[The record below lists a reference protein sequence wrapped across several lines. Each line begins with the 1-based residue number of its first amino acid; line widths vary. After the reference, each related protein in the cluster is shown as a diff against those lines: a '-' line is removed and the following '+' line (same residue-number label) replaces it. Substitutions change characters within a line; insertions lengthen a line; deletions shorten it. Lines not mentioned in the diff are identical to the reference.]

1 MVFSLAATA
10 GALIGGA
17 LAGYGQAAPASQAGP
32 PGQYLAGYRETSPGY
47 YVRETAPGYGAAAP
61 AAAGGRGT
69 MGGTV
74 IARGRQMMM
83 IQTPD
88 GRRIL
93 VKTQKRRK
101 APQRRATGTKMDKLL
116 ELAVISSMFRK

>member
-1 MVFSLAATA
+1 MVFSLLAAG
-10 GALIGGA
+10 GALLGGA
-17 LAGYGQAAPASQAGP
+17 LAGWGQAKAAAPTAY
-32 PGQYLAGYRETSPGY
+32 QYPTGGYMVAEA
-47 YVRETAPGYGAAAP
+47 APGYQTLLPSGAAGKGVL
-61 AAAGGRGT
+61 GGQ
-69 MGGTV
+69 V

-101 APQRRATGTKMDKLL
+101 APQRRPAGTKMDKLL
-116 ELAVISSMFRK
+116 ELAVISSMFRKG

>member
-1 MVFSLAATA
+1 MVFSLLAGA

-17 LAGYGQAAPASQAGP
+17 LAGYGQARPA
-32 PGQYLAGYRETSPGY
+32 TPGY
-47 YVRETAPGYGAAAP
+47 VDVGGGYMVRETAPGYGTPTVLAP
-61 AAAGGRGT
+61 GGAGKGV

-74 IARGRQMMM
+74 IARGRQMIM

-101 APQRRATGTKMDKLL
+101 APQRRQAGTKMDKLL

>member
-1 MVFSLAATA
+1 MVFSLLAGA

-17 LAGYGQAAPASQAGP
+17 LAGWGQAKAP
-32 PGQYLAGYRETSPGY
+32 TPGY
-47 YVRETAPGYGAAAP
+47 VDVGGGYMVREAATGYGAPGVLAP
-61 AAAGGRGT
+61 SGVAKGT
-69 MGGTV
+69 LGGTV

-101 APQRRATGTKMDKLL
+101 APQRRQAGTKMDKLL

>member
-1 MVFSLAATA
+1 MVFPLLAA
-10 GALIGGA
+10 GAALLGGA
-17 LAGYGQAAPASQAGP
+17 LAGWGQAKAA
-32 PGQYLAGYRETSPGY
+32 TPGY
-47 YVRETAPGYGAAAP
+47 YDAGGGYMVREPTPGYGTQTLLP
-61 AAAGGRGT
+61 SGAAGKGVL
-69 MGGTV
+69 GGQV

-101 APQRRATGTKMDKLL
+101 APQRRQAGTKMDKLL

>member
-1 MVFSLAATA
+1 MVFSLFAAG

-17 LAGYGQAAPASQAGP
+17 LAGYGQAKAATTP
-32 PGQYLAGYRETSPGY
+32 RPGY
-47 YVRETAPGYGAAAP
+47 KDVGGGYMVRETATGYGAAP
-61 AAAGGRGT
+61 SGGRGT
-69 MGGTV
+69 LGGTV
-74 IARGRQMMM
+74 VARGRQMIM
-83 IQTPD
+83 IETPD

-101 APQRRATGTKMDKLL
+101 APQRRQAGTKMDKLL

>member
-1 MVFSLAATA
+1 MVFSLLAGA

-17 LAGYGQAAPASQAGP
+17 YAGYTQARPAATTVSYQAPLG
-32 PGQYLAGYRETSPGY
+32 GYMVAEPT
-47 YVRETAPGYGAAAP
+47 PGYGTQTLLP
-61 AAAGGRGT
+61 SGAGKGVL
-69 MGGTV
+69 GGQV
-74 IARGRQMMM
+74 IARGRQMIM

-101 APQRRATGTKMDKLL
+101 APQRRQAGTKMDKLL
-116 ELAVISSMFRK
+116 ELAVISSMFRKG

>member
-1 MVFSLAATA
+1 MVFSLIAGA

-17 LAGYGQAAPASQAGP
+17 LAGYGQAKAAPTTYQYPSAG
-32 PGQYLAGYRETSPGY
+32 GYMVAEA
-47 YVRETAPGYGAAAP
+47 VPGYGAAGVTG
-61 AAAGGRGT
+61 AGKGT
-69 MGGTV
+69 LGGTV
-74 IARGRQMMM
+74 VARGRQMIM

-101 APQRRATGTKMDKLL
+101 APQRRAGGTKMDKLL

>member
-1 MVFSLAATA
+1 MVFSLLAGA

-17 LAGYGQAAPASQAGP
+17 V
-32 PGQYLAGYRETSPGY
+32 AGYREAKPSTATAAYQYPTGY
-47 YVRETAPGYGAAAP
+47 MVAEAVPGYGTPALIAP
-61 AAAGGRGT
+61 GAAGKGT
-69 MGGTV
+69 LGGVV

-101 APQRRATGTKMDKLL
+101 APQRRASGTKMDKLL
-116 ELAVISSMFRK
+116 ELAVISSMFRKG